1 MIGAFVTYYLISK
14 FTINYFLAIALST
27 VVVGVIG
34 FAIEK
39 ALFAPLRGRELSM
52 LMSALGLQ
60 ITIQGLMAVWVGV
73 DSYSIAPPFT
83 GIIEFDIF
91 SFPVERIFVVG
102 LTLLVLLLFYLLI
115 KFTMIGKAL
124 RAVALDDE
132 AAQMQGIPVN
142 RVYTLAFGLGCSL
155 AAIAGA
161 LIGPVFSLHVYMG
174 QAALLKA
181 FIVVIL
187 GGLGSIPG
195 AVLGGLIL
203 GFGESAFA
211 TLLGGLTAEM
221 FWTHYFYFVIA
232 PIRFAWATPAMTE
245 STNIKPLKK
254 IIFFGIILLCLFS
267 IPKVGLSNFWLHLL
281 DMVLINAI
289 LALGLNIVL
298 KTGQVS
304 LAHAAFFAVGSY
316 GSAHFTLMLGWPFL
330 VALLASSLTCG
341 AMALILGRL
350 ILHLK

>member
-1 MIGAFVTYYLISK
+1 MALGFTLIFGILRLVNFAHGEFYMIGAFVTYYLISK
-14 FTINYFLAIALST
+14 FAVNYFFAIALST
-27 VVVGVIG
+27 VVVGIIG

-73 DSYSIAPPFT
+73 DSYSITPPFT
-83 GIIEFDIF
+83 GILEFDF
-91 SFPVERIFVVG
+91 LSFPVERIFVIA
-102 LTLLVLLLFYLLI
+102 LTIFVLFLFYLLI

-132 AAQMQGIPVN
+132 AALMQGIPVN

-174 QAALLKA
+174 QSALLKA

-203 GFGESAFA
+203 GLGESAFA

-221 FWTHYFYFVIA
+221 FGFG
-232 PIRFAWATPAMTE
+232 
-245 STNIKPLKK
+245 L
-254 IIFFGIILLCLFS
+254 IIFILLLRPS
-267 IPKVGLSNFWLHLL
+267 GL
-281 DMVLINAI
+281 
-289 LALGLNIVL
+289 
-298 KTGQVS
+298 
-304 LAHAAFFAVGSY
+304 
-316 GSAHFTLMLGWPFL
+316 
-330 VALLASSLTCG
+330 
-341 AMALILGRL
+341 LGRPQL
-350 ILHLK
+350 

>member
-1 MIGAFVTYYLISK
+1 MISASTLTQILINGLTAGSFYVLMALGFTLIFGILRLVNFAHGEFYMIGAFVTYYLISK

-52 LMSALGLQ
+52 LISALGLQ
-60 ITIQGLMAVWVGV
+60 ITIQGLIAVWVGV

-221 FWTHYFYFVIA
+221 FGFG
-232 PIRFAWATPAMTE
+232 
-245 STNIKPLKK
+245 L
-254 IIFFGIILLCLFS
+254 IIFILLLRPS
-267 IPKVGLSNFWLHLL
+267 GL
-281 DMVLINAI
+281 
-289 LALGLNIVL
+289 
-298 KTGQVS
+298 
-304 LAHAAFFAVGSY
+304 
-316 GSAHFTLMLGWPFL
+316 
-330 VALLASSLTCG
+330 
-341 AMALILGRL
+341 LGRPQL
-350 ILHLK
+350 

>member
-1 MIGAFVTYYLISK
+1 MISASTLTQILINGLTAGSFYVLMALGFTLIFGILRLVNFAHGEFYMIGAFVTYYLISK

-155 AAIAGA
+155 AAIAGG

-221 FWTHYFYFVIA
+221 FGFG
-232 PIRFAWATPAMTE
+232 
-245 STNIKPLKK
+245 L
-254 IIFFGIILLCLFS
+254 IIFILLLRPS
-267 IPKVGLSNFWLHLL
+267 GL
-281 DMVLINAI
+281 
-289 LALGLNIVL
+289 
-298 KTGQVS
+298 
-304 LAHAAFFAVGSY
+304 
-316 GSAHFTLMLGWPFL
+316 
-330 VALLASSLTCG
+330 
-341 AMALILGRL
+341 LGRPQL
-350 ILHLK
+350 